1 VTRRVFWG
9 LVVVIT
15 VLALYPRLT
24 LPEPELTEGVILTPF
39 SNHVLAFVTL
49 AIVGAIGWGLQRRL
63 VLGLAL
69 YAVVIELVQSLSP
82 GRETALEDLLA
93 SLGGLTVGCALA
105 ALFRSAGRWLGRQL
119 SRRAAAAR

>member
-1 VTRRVFWG
+1 VPRLIFWG

-63 VLGLAL
+63 VLGLAVS
-69 YAVVIELVQSLSP
+69 AVVI
-82 GRETALEDLLA
+82 
-93 SLGGLTVGCALA
+93 
-105 ALFRSAGRWLGRQL
+105 
-119 SRRAAAAR
+119 